1 MICQDCNNEARKRGK
16 DRKGNQRYYC
26 ATCFKSFI
34 EDQDKPLENMYL
46 PIETAVLCI
55 ALLVEGN
62 SLRSTER
69 LTGVN
74 INTLM
79 KLVVTAGEK
88 CEKFLE
94 DRIKD
99 VRVKDVECDELWC
112 FIQMKQKQVK
122 KNICRYEYG
131 EEAKIGDAYTFV
143 GFERNTKL
151 VLAWHLGKRTFEDT
165 WAFTKKLDKATA
177 DSSFQITTDGFAQ
190 YRDAIEMELGHNHVD
205 FAQLI
210 KVYATP
216 DSHEHRYSPPVVVD
230 IITNVI
236 SGNPDPK
243 RICTSI
249 VERQNLTIRMQM
261 RRFTRLTNAFSK
273 KWENLKA
280 ALGLFFAF
288 YNFCR
293 PHSSLKKATP
303 AMASGLTDHVWSIRE
318 VLTAEPNN
326 TLALTA

>member
-1 MICQDCNNEARKRGK
+1 MVCHNCKVEARKHGK

-26 ATCFKSFI
+26 PSCSKSFI
-34 EDQDKPLENMYL
+34 ESQDKPLDGMYL
-46 PIETAVLCI
+46 PLDKTVQCLN
-55 ALLVEGN
+55 LLLEGC

-79 KLVVTAGEK
+79 KLLVVAGER
-88 CEKFLE
+88 CERLLQE
-94 DRIKD
+94 RIQNI
-99 VRVKDVECDELWC
+99 RVKDVECDELWC
-112 FIQMKQKQVK
+112 FIQMKQKTVK
-122 KNICRYEYG
+122 ANITRYEYG
-131 EEAKIGDAYTFV
+131 EENKIGDAYTFV
-143 GFERNTKL
+143 AFERNTKL
-151 VLAWHLGKRTFEDT
+151 VITHHLGRRTFEDT
-165 WAFTKKLDKATA
+165 WAFVKKLDKSTA
-177 DSSFQITTDGFAQ
+177 DSHFQITTDGFAQ
-190 YRDAIEMELGHNHVD
+190 YGSTIPIDLAHKQID

-210 KVYATP
+210 KVYATA

-230 IITNVI
+230 IITKVI
-236 SGNPDPK
+236 HGNPDPK

-280 ALGLFFAF
+280 ALALFFAH

-293 PHSSLKKATP
+293 KHSSIRKQTP
-303 AMASGLTDHVWSIRE
+303 AMASGLTDHVWSISE
-318 VLTAEPNN
+318 L
-326 TLALTA
+326 LAA

>member
-1 MICQDCNNEARKRGK
+1 MNCPTCQTESRKRGK

-26 ATCFKSFI
+26 ATCYKSFI
-34 EDQDKPLENMYL
+34 EETDKPLGDMYL
-46 PIETAVLCI
+46 PMETAALCI

-79 KLVVTAGEK
+79 KLLVVAGEK
-88 CEKFLE
+88 CERFLE
-94 DRIKD
+94 SRIKD
-99 VRVKDVECDELWC
+99 IPVKDVEADELWC
-112 FIQMKQKQVK
+112 FVAMKEKTKNKKQWDD
-122 KNICRYEYG
+122 YEL
-131 EEAKIGDAYTFV
+131 ERSLGDAYTFV

-151 VLAWHLGKRTFEDT
+151 VLAWHLGRRTFEDT
-165 WAFTKKLDKATA
+165 WAFTKKLDHATA
-177 DSSFQITTDGFAQ
+177 DSTFQITTDGFAS
-190 YRDAIEMELGHNHVD
+190 YRDTIVHELGHKDID

-216 DSHEHRYSPPVVVD
+216 EGNEHRYSPPVVVD
-230 IITNVI
+230 ITTSII
-236 SGNPDPK
+236 HGNPDPK

-280 ALGLFFAF
+280 ALGLFFAY

-293 PHSSLKKATP
+293 PHSSIKKQTP
-303 AMASGLTDHVWSIRE
+303 AMASGLTDHVWTIGE
-318 VLTAEPNN
+318 L
-326 TLALTA
+326 LAA

>member
-1 MICQDCNNEARKRGK
+1 
-16 DRKGNQRYYC
+16 
-26 ATCFKSFI
+26 
-34 EDQDKPLENMYL
+34 MYL
-46 PIETAVLCI
+46 PIETAALCI

-79 KLVVTAGEK
+79 KLLVVAGEK
-88 CEKFLE
+88 CEQLLE
-94 DRIKD
+94 NRIKD
-99 VRVKDVECDELWC
+99 VKVKDVEADELWC
-112 FIQMKQKQVK
+112 FVAMKQKTVK
-122 KNICRYEYG
+122 KNILRYEYG
-131 EEAKIGDAYTFV
+131 EESKLGDAYTFV
-143 GFERNTKL
+143 AFERNTKL
-151 VLAWHLGKRTFEDT
+151 VLTHHLGRRSFEDT
-165 WAFTKKLDKATA
+165 WAFVKKLDKATA

-190 YRDAIEMELGHNHVD
+190 YRDAIEMELGHKHVD

-216 DSHEHRYSPPVVVD
+216 QDDSHRYSPPVVVD

-243 RICTSI
+243 RICTST

-280 ALGLFFAF
+280 ALALFFAF

-293 PHSSLKKATP
+293 PHSSIKKQTP
-303 AMASGLTDHVWSIRE
+303 AMASGLTDHVWSISE
-318 VLTAEPNN
+318 L
-326 TLALTA
+326 LAA

>member
-1 MICQDCNNEARKRGK
+1 MTCHNCKVEARKHGK

-26 ATCFKSFI
+26 PSCSKSFV
-34 EDQDKPLENMYL
+34 DSQENILDGMYL
-46 PIETAVLCI
+46 PTETAALCI

-69 LTGVN
+69 LTGVSLP
-74 INTLM
+74 TLL
-79 KLVVTAGEK
+79 KLLVVAGEK

-94 DRIKD
+94 SRIKN
-99 VRVKDVECDELWC
+99 VPVKDVEADELWC
-112 FIQMKQKQVK
+112 FVGCKEKTKNKKQWDD
-122 KNICRYEYG
+122 YEL
-131 EEAKIGDAYTFV
+131 ERSMGDAYTFV

-151 VLAWHLGKRTFEDT
+151 VLAWHLGRRTFNDT
-165 WAFTKKLDKATA
+165 WKFTKKLADATA
-177 DSSFQITTDGFAQ
+177 DHSFQVTTDGFAS
-190 YRDAIEMELGHNHVD
+190 YRDTIVHELGHKQID

-216 DSHEHRYSPPVVVD
+216 QDDSHRYSPPVVVD
-230 IITNVI
+230 IISNVI
-236 SGNPDPK
+236 HGNPDPK

-280 ALGLFFAF
+280 ALALFFAF

-293 PHSSLKKATP
+293 PHSSIKKQTP
-303 AMASGLTDHVWSIRE
+303 AMASGLTDHVWSIQE
-318 VLTAEPNN
+318 L
-326 TLALTA
+326 LAA